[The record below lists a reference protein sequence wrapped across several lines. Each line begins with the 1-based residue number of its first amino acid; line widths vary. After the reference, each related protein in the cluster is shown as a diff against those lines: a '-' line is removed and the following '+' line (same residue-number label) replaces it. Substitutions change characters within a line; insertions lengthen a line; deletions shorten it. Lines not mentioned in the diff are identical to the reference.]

1 MNDFNSFMDV
11 ICLLCFGYMA
21 YQWYCFKI
29 KREIKTG
36 MVLSKDVPVNKC
48 KDKEA
53 YIDEVSGYI
62 LLMAVIF
69 LAETVV
75 FMVNNYITPL
85 PDAVVIGVIVLF
97 IAVLIWFGIKTKQIY
112 EKYW

>member
-1 MNDFNSFMDV
+1 M
-11 ICLLCFGYMA
+11 
-21 YQWYCFKI
+21 
-29 KREIKTG
+29 
-36 MVLSKDVPVNKC
+36 
-48 KDKEA
+48 
-53 YIDEVSGYI
+53 SGYI

-97 IAVLIWFGIKTKQIY
+97 IAVLIWFGIKTKKIY

>member
-1 MNDFNSFMDV
+1 MTDFNSFMDI

-21 YQWYCFKI
+21 YQWYSFKI

-36 MVLSKDVPVNKC
+36 MVLNKDVNINKC

-53 YIDEVSGYI
+53 YIDEVSNYI
-62 LLMAVIF
+62 LFVTVIF
-69 LAETVV
+69 FVQTII

-85 PDAVVIGVIVLF
+85 PGAVVMGALVAFVV
-97 IAVLIWFGIKTKQIY
+97 VLIWFGIKTKKIY